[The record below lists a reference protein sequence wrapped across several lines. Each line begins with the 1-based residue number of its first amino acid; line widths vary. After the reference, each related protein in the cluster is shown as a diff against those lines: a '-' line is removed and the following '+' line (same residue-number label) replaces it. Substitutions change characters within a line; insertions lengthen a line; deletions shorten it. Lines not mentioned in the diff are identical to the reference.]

1 MLNIMYIIGKYVIR
15 NYLVDS
21 PILISDIASLVFIF
35 RVYDEYDQRLNNFA
49 MLFLSIIILKSIEL
63 AKATYNIMYSM
74 MTKYFLK
81 QFAHNKYCVMIR
93 HSLQKSPTKN
103 KIYAH

>member
-21 PILISDIASLVFIF
+21 PILMSDIASLVFIF

-49 MLFLSIIILKSIEL
+49 
-63 AKATYNIMYSM
+63 TVC
-74 MTKYFLK
+74 YFYQL
-81 QFAHNKYCVMIR
+81 
-93 HSLQKSPTKN
+93 
-103 KIYAH
+103 